1 MKFYEEEPDLG
12 VEDGA
17 HVGDAAEEVEVE
29 EDPGQDEHEDGGR
42 HHGRLIALVH
52 VRGCEVGDEQP
63 SGWAAVDIDI
73 LEQHHGWLPLGFDI
87 DR

>member
-29 EDPGQDEHEDGGR
+29 EEAGEDEHDHGRR
-42 HHGRLIALVH
+42 HHVWLIALL
-52 VRGCEVGDEQP
+52 RVG
-63 SGWAAVDIDI
+63 
-73 LEQHHGWLPLGFDI
+73 
-87 DR
+87 